1 MADSLKTYLASL
13 DSPFFLGPMAGFT
26 DSVFRYLCHRQGC
39 PLAYSEML
47 SAKGLYYKS
56 PGGEEIARIQDRE
69 GPVALQL
76 FGSEPEMFRFAVR
89 HLKDSPSVFFDIN
102 MGCPVPKVVKNGE
115 GSALMRNPKLAAE
128 CVRAAAETSD
138 RPVTVKIR
146 KGFAVHPDA
155 GDMTGPD
162 FARLME
168 DSGAAAIAVHG
179 RTREEYYGGKADW
192 DSIKAVKQAVSV
204 PVIGSGDVF
213 TADYQTAGRGRL
225 DHKWLSP
232 PGTNLM
238 MSVVLSVDGLA
249 PEQAATLPLVAGLAV
264 AKAISRLMVGD
275 QDLRRKTEAVKLKWP
290 NDVLVGGKKIAG
302 ILCERNGDNVIV
314 GIGVNVGQTEFDREI
329 ADRATSLALV
339 ADVSRLPS
347 PVLSARTAILCE
359 LDRWYSR
366 WREKGFA
373 AVHPEIAA
381 VDLLR
386 GRTVSVRQNDG
397 DSSPIIGVSN
407 GIMGDGSLD
416 VGGVK
421 VYAGEAHVEKL

>member
-56 PGGEEIARIQDRE
+56 PGGEEIARIQERE

-128 CVRAAAETSD
+128 CVRAAAEDAD

-213 TADYQTAGRGRL
+213 TAEDAVRMLEYTGCDGVMIARGSRGNP
-225 DHKWLSP
+225 WIF
-232 PGTNLM
+232 
-238 MSVVLSVDGLA
+238 A
-249 PEQAATLPLVAGLAV
+249 Q
-264 AKAISRLMVGD
+264 AKAL
-275 QDLRRKTEAVKLKWP
+275 LE
-290 NDVLVGGKKIAG
+290 GK
-302 ILCERNGDNVIV
+302 
-314 GIGVNVGQTEFDREI
+314 
-329 ADRATSLALV
+329 
-339 ADVSRLPS
+339 
-347 PVLSARTAILCE
+347 PVPPKP
-359 LDRWYSR
+359 D
-366 WREKGFA
+366 
-373 AVHPEIAA
+373 
-381 VDLLR
+381 
-386 GRTVSVRQNDG
+386 
-397 DSSPIIGVSN
+397 
-407 GIMGDGSLD
+407 
-416 VGGVK
+416 
-421 VYAGEAHVEKL
+421 AGELVDAITLHLELLIEDKGEYTGLREMRQHSSFYTKGYKGAAEIRARLNTAETAERFLEILRELKQ